1 MKVLIA
7 LVGITL
13 FMNKVG
19 AQVVFYRYEN
29 RIITM
34 ESDTTTIVIFH
45 NENSQTGGV
54 KVRLSEV

>member
-45 NENSQTGGV
+45 NENSQTGGG
-54 KVRLSEV
+54 